1 MYHVIHC
8 THVCLLL
15 ANCWY
20 LPSALTVSRQTWHV
34 TWPFYPE
41 YCAWKRQNC
50 QVWQLDRFLGKT
62 CSYNLHYYIAEWEL
76 TTCCVLAMFHFRVF
90 LRSFHSKK
98 KKRERPVIFR
108 IYQPP
113 AFPDSS
119 VQSTGRF
126 RISWQCWTLLFF
138 FLAYREESVPETLS
152 CVVFILYFLLKKNP
166 KYVVYQYL
174 K

>member
-15 ANCWY
+15 VNCWY

-98 KKRERPVIFR
+98 KKKERGQSYSGFISH
-108 IYQPP
+108 QPFLTLLCNLL
-113 AFPDSS
+113 ADSGSLDS
-119 VQSTGRF
+119 VGPSCSSSWPTGR
-126 RISWQCWTLLFF
+126 SLFQKLCLVLF
-138 FLAYREESVPETLS
+138 
-152 CVVFILYFLLKKNP
+152 LYFISCLKRILNM
-166 KYVVYQYL
+166 L
-174 K
+174 SISI

>member
-20 LPSALTVSRQTWHV
+20 LPSALTVSRQTWHM

-98 KKRERPVIFR
+98 KKKREASHIQDLSATSLSWLFCAIYWQIQDLSTVLDPPVLLPGRQGGVCSRNLVLCCF
-108 IYQPP
+108 YTLFP
-113 AFPDSS
+113 A
-119 VQSTGRF
+119 
-126 RISWQCWTLLFF
+126 
-138 FLAYREESVPETLS
+138 
-152 CVVFILYFLLKKNP
+152 
-166 KYVVYQYL
+166 
-174 K
+174 